1 MDKIKIT
8 YGKSDFAVLRDE
20 KYEYVD
26 KTMYIE
32 KLENYINCIYV
43 RPRRFGKVYLLVW

>member
-1 MDKIKIT
+1 MDKIKIP

-43 RPRRFGKVYLLVW
+43 RPRRFGKVYLLV